1 MKVAEQKARYLLTLR
16 STTELVGDF
25 EATEKV
31 NDPSIYMV
39 RGWLMDELESRD
51 AEAFEAWIDSDKE
64 SPGTFY
70 IK

>member
-1 MKVAEQKARYLLTLR
+1 MTVAEQKARYLLTLR

-51 AEAFEAWIDSDKE
+51 AEAFESWIDSDKE
-64 SPGTFY
+64 SPRTFY

>member
-1 MKVAEQKARYLLTLR
+1 MTVAEQKARYLLTLR

-64 SPGTFY
+64 SPRTFY